1 MSIFRLYNQNRILFW
16 TIIIAIVVFVFIIHT
31 INSIVANNN
40 NNKIQNTIIDEKLY
54 ENKISIE
61 EQISDE
67 QVEQKEELII
77 DQFIRYCNAKNT
89 QSAYDLL
96 TEECKEEVFPTI
108 ESFENNYLKLNFNK
122 QKLYS
127 TELYKGNTYKVT
139 LYENMLSTG
148 NINNEIIQDYYTII
162 KQDKKIKLN
171 ISNYVERKKTNR
183 VTENTSL
190 KIEVEKRDVY
200 MEYEIY
206 QLKVTNLTENTI
218 MLDSKRNTKTMYLL
232 DENDTE
238 YYAAG
243 HEILDNN
250 LIVKPKATNTIKI
263 KYTKEYKSNTSRKI
277 VFEDV
282 ILNYIENTNIN
293 EYQRNTMKVNV

>member
-108 ESFENNYLKLNFNK
+108 ESFENNYLKFLVF
-122 QKLYS
+122 LR
-127 TELYKGNTYKVT
+127 
-139 LYENMLSTG
+139 
-148 NINNEIIQDYYTII
+148 IQH
-162 KQDKKIKLN
+162 KEEFL
-171 ISNYVERKKTNR
+171 
-183 VTENTSL
+183 
-190 KIEVEKRDVY
+190 
-200 MEYEIY
+200 
-206 QLKVTNLTENTI
+206 LKVALFFRFLFLNLWY
-218 MLDSKRNTKTMYLL
+218 LDFRPL
-232 DENDTE
+232 
-238 YYAAG
+238 
-243 HEILDNN
+243 
-250 LIVKPKATNTIKI
+250 V
-263 KYTKEYKSNTSRKI
+263 
-277 VFEDV
+277 
-282 ILNYIENTNIN
+282 
-293 EYQRNTMKVNV
+293 